1 MGILFD
7 VNVVGPPV
15 FDRRSRDKVL
25 QLVFIPF
32 VERLQLVVDVD
43 EEVFGDQ
50 RQYVLVLRVDLSREK
65 ITCKGTGTEVVEPC
79 GLELSLL
86 AGQYQT
92 DMVLTPGVV
101 HRIGDYADEP
111 FGQVFRPMPGVAHGD
126 GRGSTAAGP
135 ACRWS
140 FPHTSRGF
148 LFSLF

>member
-65 ITCKGTGTEVVEPC
+65 ITGE
-79 GLELSLL
+79 
-86 AGQYQT
+86 
-92 DMVLTPGVV
+92 
-101 HRIGDYADEP
+101 
-111 FGQVFRPMPGVAHGD
+111 
-126 GRGSTAAGP
+126 
-135 ACRWS
+135 
-140 FPHTSRGF
+140 
-148 LFSLF
+148 